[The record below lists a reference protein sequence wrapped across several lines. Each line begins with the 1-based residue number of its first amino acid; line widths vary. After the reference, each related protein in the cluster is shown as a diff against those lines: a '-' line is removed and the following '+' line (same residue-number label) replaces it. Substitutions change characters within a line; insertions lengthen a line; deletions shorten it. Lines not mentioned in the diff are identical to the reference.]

1 MRIQWYP
8 GHMTKAKRMMESQ
21 VKLVDVVVEMLDAR
35 IPRSSTN
42 PMLMQVIGSKPKVI
56 ALNKTDMADPV
67 QTEAWM
73 NKLKNSGYP
82 VCKVDC
88 SSGKGVKQMVALVQ
102 QAAKPVID
110 KWVKKGLRQRSVRVM
125 IVGIPNVGKST
136 LFNCLSSAKAQAAN
150 FPFCTIEPNVGVIT
164 VPDERLTKLAEIVH
178 PGRIVPATCEIVD
191 IAGLVK
197 GASKG
202 EGLGNKFL
210 GNIRETDAIIHVLR
224 CFDDP
229 NVVHVDGSIDPIR
242 DKEVIDAELQL
253 KDLETV
259 ESRIQKIEKQVR
271 VGGDKQAKAA
281 LEIYLRYKAALEQGQ
296 SARVVTPENKE
307 EEAAAHEL
315 FLLTAKPVL
324 YVCNVDE
331 SAAVS
336 GNEYVERVRKVAE
349 AEGAEVLVVAA
360 KIESEIAELET
371 ADERQMFLEEL
382 GLEESGV
389 NRLIHAAYDLLGLQT
404 YITAGPMEVKAWT
417 YRKGMKA
424 PQCAGIIHGDF
435 EKGFIRAQ
443 VIKYEDYIKYG
454 SEAAVKEAGKMGIEG
469 KEYVVQDGDIMH
481 FLFNV

>member
-1 MRIQWYP
+1 MSLQC
-8 GHMTKAKRMMESQ
+8 G
-21 VKLVDVVVEMLDAR
+21 
-35 IPRSSTN
+35 
-42 PMLMQVIGSKPKVI
+42 
-56 ALNKTDMADPV
+56 
-67 QTEAWM
+67 
-73 NKLKNSGYP
+73 
-82 VCKVDC
+82 
-88 SSGKGVKQMVALVQ
+88 
-102 QAAKPVID
+102 
-110 KWVKKGLRQRSVRVM
+110 
-125 IVGIPNVGKST
+125 IVGLPNVGKST
-136 LFNCLSSAKAQAAN
+136 LFNCLSNAKAQSAN

-164 VPDERLTKLAEIVH
+164 VPDERLIKLGELCKPVRGVIPTTV
-178 PGRIVPATCEIVD
+178 EIVD

-210 GNIRETDAIIHVLR
+210 ANIRETDAIIHVLR

-371 ADERQMFLEEL
+371 YEERQMFLEEI
-382 GLEESGV
+382 GLRESGV
-389 NRLIHAAYDLLGLQT
+389 SRLIKAAYSLLNLRT
-404 YITAGPMEVKAWT
+404 FLTAGSDEVRAWT
-417 YRKGMKA
+417 FREGMKA
-424 PQCAGIIHGDF
+424 PQCAGVIHTDF
-435 EKGFIRAQ
+435 ERGFIRAE
-443 VIKYEDYIKYG
+443 VIKYDDYITLG
-454 SEAAVKEAGKMGIEG
+454 GETACREAGKLSIEG
-469 KEYVVQDGDIMH
+469 KDYVVQDGDIMH
-481 FLFNV
+481 FRFNV